1 MLYKVKVRFNMR
13 HRNNVD
19 KLGMV
24 RSHRKSVLANL
35 AVGLIMHEQLDTTL
49 TRAKASQRFSER
61 LITLARRGDLHARRI
76 AFSRIRD
83 KAAVTKLFDELGP
96 RFKDRNGGYT
106 RVLKL
111 GPRRGDGAE
120 MAKIMLVESAE

>member
-1 MLYKVKVRFNMR
+1 MR
-13 HRNNVD
+13 HRRTVD
-19 KLGMV
+19 KIGMV
-24 RSHRKSVLANL
+24 KGHRRSVLANL
-35 AVGLIMHEQLDTTL
+35 ATGLIMNERVDTTF

-96 RFKDRNGGYT
+96 RFKERNGGYT
-106 RVLKL
+106 RVIKL

-120 MAKIMLVESAE
+120 MARLMLVESGE

>member
-1 MLYKVKVRFNMR
+1 MR
-13 HRNNVD
+13 HRHNVE

-35 AVGLIMHEQLDTTL
+35 AAALIMNERVDTTFA
-49 TRAKASQRFSER
+49 RAKASQRFSER

-83 KAAVTKLFDELGP
+83 KAAVAKLFDELGP
-96 RFKDRNGGYT
+96 RFKERPGGYT

-120 MAKIMLVESAE
+120 MARIMLVESPGE

>member
-1 MLYKVKVRFNMR
+1 MR
-13 HRNNVD
+13 HRRTVD
-19 KLGMV
+19 KIGMV
-24 RSHRKSVLANL
+24 RSHRNSVLANL
-35 AVGLIMHEQLDTTL
+35 ASALILNERIDTTL
-49 TRAKASQRFSER
+49 ARAKAGQKYSER

-96 RFKDRNGGYT
+96 RFESRDGGYT
-106 RVLKL
+106 RILKL

-120 MAKIMLVESAE
+120 MARLMLVESAED

>member
-1 MLYKVKVRFNMR
+1 MR
-13 HRNNVD
+13 HRRTVD
-19 KLGMV
+19 KIGMV

-35 AVGLIMHEQLDTTL
+35 AASLIVNERVDTTL

-76 AFSRIRD
+76 AFSRMRD

-106 RVLKL
+106 RVIKL

-120 MAKIMLVESAE
+120 MARLMLVESGE

>member
-1 MLYKVKVRFNMR
+1 MR
-13 HRNNVD
+13 HRRTVD
-19 KLGMV
+19 KIGMV

-35 AVGLIMHEQLDTTL
+35 AAGLIMKERVDTTL

-76 AFSRIRD
+76 AFSRMRD

-106 RVLKL
+106 RVIKL

-120 MAKIMLVESAE
+120 MARLMLVESGE

>member
-1 MLYKVKVRFNMR
+1 MR
-13 HRNNVD
+13 HRRTVD
-19 KLGMV
+19 KIGMV

-35 AVGLIMHEQLDTTL
+35 AAGLIMNERVDTTFA
-49 TRAKASQRFSER
+49 RAKASQRFSER

-83 KAAVTKLFDELGP
+83 KAAVTKLFDEIGP
-96 RFKDRNGGYT
+96 RFKERNGGYT
-106 RVLKL
+106 RVVKL

-120 MAKIMLVESAE
+120 MARLMLVESGE

>member
-1 MLYKVKVRFNMR
+1 MR

-35 AVGLIMHEQLDTTL
+35 AVGLIMHEHLDTTL

-83 KAAVTKLFDELGP
+83 KTAVTKLFDELGP

-120 MAKIMLVESAE
+120 MARIMLVESGE